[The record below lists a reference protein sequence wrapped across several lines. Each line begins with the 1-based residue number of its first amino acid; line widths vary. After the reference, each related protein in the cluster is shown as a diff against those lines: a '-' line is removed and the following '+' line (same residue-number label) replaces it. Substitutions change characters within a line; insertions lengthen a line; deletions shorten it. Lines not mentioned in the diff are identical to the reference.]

1 MEFETTPEALL
12 VMRLHRQDSRKIR
25 DRGMKFFP
33 GEPGLR
39 QPGHDRLRIEQT
51 QFTTVL
57 IRECLYLSVVQ
68 DNTQPYRLFRGKL
81 GEKHFFLYDLVVP
94 APPGKHSEFG
104 IRGRFG
110 GICVR
115 IIRAGW
121 HCNRHSS
128 TCCRPPTP
136 QLQGSPG
143 RGSVVFCHHQEMPL
157 RDGLQTRT
165 RHTKDILLP
174 QLSASRA

>member
-1 MEFETTPEALL
+1 MEFETTPEAFL

-25 DRGMKFFP
+25 DCGMKFLP

-68 DNTQPYRLFRGKL
+68 DNTQPARLFRGKL

-94 APPGKHSEFG
+94 ATPGKNSEFR
-104 IRGRFG
+104 IRVRFG
-110 GICVR
+110 DIWVR
-115 IIRAGW
+115 IIRGDW
-121 HCNRHSS
+121 HCKRRPSN
-128 TCCRPPTP
+128 CCRPYPSAVGFT
-136 QLQGSPG
+136 GSG
-143 RGSVVFCHHQEMPL
+143 KRC
-157 RDGLQTRT
+157 
-165 RHTKDILLP
+165 LLP
-174 QLSASRA
+174 SGNAFTRWLADPYQP